1 MAASTSSPSGNA
13 PRVTLSLALAVDRGM
28 GIGRGGSLPWPTFAE
43 DWRNFKQLTWGHP
56 LLMGRRT
63 YSSLGR
69 PLPGRTNI
77 VVSSSFSVQGA
88 DSPDGIQV
96 VKTPDEGL
104 ELARRHLAF
113 DGGFDGG
120 LGGEIFCIGGS
131 QLGEA
136 LLEQFDRLYLTVIDG
151 DFPADTHF
159 SKWSSL
165 SWREVGRRWWT
176 ADDQFPFDAS
186 FLTLERL
193 RPGE

>member
-1 MAASTSSPSGNA
+1 MATPTSTSSDTA
-13 PRVTLSLALAVDRGM
+13 PRITLSLALAIDRGM

-43 DWRNFKQLTWGHP
+43 DWRNFKKLTWGHP

-77 VVSSSFSVQGA
+77 VVSSSFSTRA
-88 DSPDGIQV
+88 ARDDEPDGPQV
-96 VKTPDEGL
+96 VRTPEEGL
-104 ELARRHLAF
+104 ELACRHAGS
-113 DGGFDGG
+113 D
-120 LGGEIFCIGGS
+120 GEIFCIGGG

-136 LLEQFDRLYLTVIDG
+136 LLPRIDRLYLTVIDG
-151 DFPADTHF
+151 DFEADTHF
-159 SKWSSL
+159 SKWRSL
-165 SWREVGRRWWT
+165 SWREVGRRWWI

-193 RPGE
+193 RPAEDPAE

>member
-1 MAASTSSPSGNA
+1 MAI
-13 PRVTLSLALAVDRGM
+13 AVDRHM

-63 YSSLGR
+63 YNSLGR
-69 PLPGRTNI
+69 PLPGRANI
-77 VVSSSFSVQGA
+77 VVSSSSSAVGA
-88 DSPDGIQV
+88 DSSAQV
-96 VKTPDEGL
+96 VKTPEEGL
-104 ELARRHLAF
+104 ELARRHVGS
-113 DGGFDGG
+113 D
-120 LGGEIFCIGGS
+120 GEIFCIGGS

-136 LLEQFDRLYLTVIDG
+136 LLPRIDRLYLTVIDG
-151 DFPADTHF
+151 DFAADTHF
-159 SKWSSL
+159 PLWRSL
-165 SWREVGRRWWT
+165 SWREVGRRWWA

>member
-1 MAASTSSPSGNA
+1 MATSTSASSGA
-13 PRVTLSLALAVDRGM
+13 SPRVTLSLALAVDRGM
-28 GIGRGGSLPWPTFAE
+28 GIGRGGSLPWPVFAE
-43 DWRNFKQLTWGHP
+43 DWRNFKQLTWGRP

-77 VVSSSFSVQGA
+77 VVSSRLSALGA

-96 VKTPDEGL
+96 VKTPEEGL
-104 ELARRHLAF
+104 ELARRHLA
-113 DGGFDGG
+113 FDGG

-131 QLGEA
+131 QLSEA
-136 LLEQFDRLYLTVIDG
+136 LLPRIDRLYLTVING
-151 DFPADTHF
+151 DFEADTHF
-159 SKWSSL
+159 PKWSSL